1 MGNKKIK
8 FLSSYILWFSISAVS
23 SSLLISSCLS
33 NNKQDIKNISES
45 SSTTFPYKFG
55 DVLVECYIYLEPSP
69 WLHGQVMVNCT
80 SNSTGKL
87 VVPEFVTYQSSIY
100 DVVSISCNNCNLSEV
115 NFANASKL
123 TSISGFSNMSA
134 LTKVVFPKKSE
145 LKELESIF
153 NNCPNVTGELEIPES
168 VEEIKRNIFD
178 KSSLLPAD
186 SSGVVYSKAGSGLR
200 KWCLGVK
207 GNKKPE
213 ANYVIQD
220 NTYGIA
226 SYAFSDCTE
235 LSGDLYIPS
244 SVQYIGGSAFENTSY
259 TLKDNFL
266 YSKNDE
272 GYNKWFI
279 GQVNDSTTF
288 SEPSLDIENGT
299 YGIAS
304 YPLMSYSYST
314 PTQYNLPEDLKVICN
329 INGPGTGTFTI
340 PKNLEYIY
348 GSIPNS
354 TEVKIKSKVLKSI
367 SSYMYELV
375 QMAGKDIVIPNSIT
389 SISSYGLSSS
399 AKAHSHSIKLN
410 EGLEYINYMAF
421 WDRTWTEP
429 LVFPSTLKQLDESF
443 AYNHINDSYYFLPL
457 NAPLIS
463 QSSLPRLSS
472 TGICYVPYSQDHSIK
487 EKYVERFGYFTDHV
501 HYTEKQISD
510 NMPVCS
516 VDYDLDQDT
525 YYSNTT
531 KRIDL
536 TFNGNHLENIAPDLR
551 PTLDDIEFEYDD
563 QCISVERISDSQ
575 FSYLVHF
582 LLPSDNET
590 NFTVKVKS
598 KNAPN
603 VKTTKTFN
611 LKEKV
616 IDSIELKNINSLDV
630 NGYLNEKLAPTT
642 DLRLHVFDNYGDQI
656 LTGLSFNLIGSLPEG
671 LSFNKVTGQITGIP
685 KKIETVK
692 NLKIQITYNDSIV
705 ITTNPFSVKISYPNL
720 TWWWILVIVGSLLL
734 IFIIFWIIKTIIRKS
749 KERKVKNSYRRPP
762 APVKDT
768 TKGKW
773 ARNRKKDYYKRKF

>member
-8 FLSSYILWFSISAVS
+8 FLSSYILWFSISVVS

-45 SSTTFPYKFG
+45 NQTTFTYTFG
-55 DVLVECYIYLEPSP
+55 DVSAECYVEVYPSP
-69 WLHGQVMVNCT
+69 WLHGKVVVSCD
-80 SNSTGKL
+80 SDTGGRL

-100 DVVSISCNNCNLSEV
+100 DVDSISCHTGNLSEV
-115 NFANASKL
+115 NLANASKL
-123 TSISGFSNMSA
+123 TSIYGFSNMSA

-226 SYAFSDCTE
+226 SNAFDGCTE

-244 SVQYIGGSAFENTSY
+244 SVQYIGRSAFDNTSY

-266 YSKNDE
+266 YSKNGE

-288 SEPSLDIENGT
+288 SESSLDIENGT

-304 YPLMSYSYST
+304 YPLTSYSYWT
-314 PTQYNLPEDLKVICN
+314 QTQYNLPEDLKVICN
-329 INGPGTGTFTI
+329 INGPITDTFTI
-340 PKNLEYIY
+340 PKNVEYVY
-348 GSIPNS
+348 GSIPTSN
-354 TEVKIKSKVLKSI
+354 EVKIKTKLLKSI

-375 QMAGKDIVIPNSIT
+375 QMTDKDIVIPKSIT
-389 SISSYGLSSS
+389 SISSYGLCSS
-399 AKAHSHSIKLN
+399 ARAHSNSIKLN
-410 EGLEYINYMAF
+410 EGLEHINFMAF
-421 WDRTWTEP
+421 WDRMWTEP
-429 LVFPSTLKQLDESF
+429 LVFPSTLKQLDQAF
-443 AYNHINDSYYFLPL
+443 NNHVNDSYYFLPL
-457 NAPLIS
+457 NAPLIN
-463 QSSLPRLSS
+463 QDSLPSLTS
-472 TGICYVPYSQDHSIK
+472 TGICYVPYSEDHSIK
-487 EKYVERFGYFTDHV
+487 EKYVERFGYFTDRT
-501 HYTEKQISD
+501 HYTEDQISD

-516 VDYDLDQDT
+516 VDYDLDEDT
-525 YYSNTT
+525 YCPNTT

-551 PTLDDIEFEYDD
+551 PKLDDIEFEYDD
-563 QCISVERISDSQ
+563 QYINVERISDSQ

-582 LLPSDNET
+582 LRSSADET

-603 VKTTKTFN
+603 VKTTKTFD

-630 NGYLNEKLAPTT
+630 NGYLNQKLKPTT

-705 ITTNPFSVKISYPNL
+705 ITTNPFSIKISYPNL
-720 TWWWILVIVGSLLL
+720 TWWWILVIVGSLLF
-734 IFIIFWIIKTIIRKS
+734 IFILFWIIKTIIRKS
-749 KERKVKNSYRRPP
+749 KERKIKNSYRKPK
-762 APVKDT
+762 APTKDT
-768 TKGKW
+768 TEGKW
-773 ARNRKKDYYKRKF
+773 ARNREKDYYKRKF